1 MSLFEKIRTS
11 PGLKVIHSI
20 CRDIKM
26 LGMMTESD
34 RHYIVRKYNRMM
46 HTKPNLKTPLLF
58 QEKLQWLKLHDR
70 KPIYHTMVDKMDAKS
85 YIKEILGEDYCIPT
99 LGVYNK
105 FEDIN
110 FDQLPDKFVLKCT
123 FDSGSYC
130 ICTDKKV
137 LDKKKVKERL
147 LVNWKYD
154 YYYYSREWPY
164 KGLKHRII
172 AEPFLYDGTGDYLR
186 DYKFYTFNGEPKF
199 FYTTSNR
206 GGEGGLKE
214 DFFDIEGRLLE
225 FNQVG
230 FYNNPN
236 TPAVPKCLQKMIDIA
251 RKLAKDT
258 YHLRVDFY
266 EVGDKIYVGELTFFD
281 GGGFCGFEPEK
292 YNQIL
297 GEWIKLPID
306 EDK

>member
-1 MSLFEKIRTS
+1 MSLFGKIRTS
-11 PGLKVIHSI
+11 PSLKFIHSI

-34 RHYIVRKYNRMM
+34 RHYIIRKYKRMM
-46 HTKPNLKTPLLF
+46 HKKPNLENPTLF
-58 QEKLQWLKLHDR
+58 QEKLQWIKLNDR
-70 KPIYHTMVDKMDAKS
+70 KPIYHLMADKVEAKE
-85 YIKEILGEDYCIPT
+85 YINQAIGKEFCIPT
-99 LGVYNK
+99 LGVYNS
-105 FEDIN
+105 FEEID
-110 FDQLPDKFVLKCT
+110 FDKLPEKFVLKCT

-130 ICTDKKV
+130 LCTDKKV

-147 LVNWKYD
+147 LGNWKYD
-154 YYYYSREWPY
+154 YFYYSREWPY

-172 AEPFLYDGTGDYLR
+172 AEPFLSDGTGDYLR

-214 DFFDIEGRLLE
+214 DFFDLDGHLLE
-225 FNQVG
+225 FNQAG
-230 FYNNPN
+230 FYNNPD
-236 TPAVPKCLQKMIDIA
+236 TPALPKRLQEMVEIA
-251 RKLAKDT
+251 RKLSKNT

-266 EVGDKIYVGELTFFD
+266 EVGDSIYVGEMTFFD
-281 GGGFCGFEPEK
+281 GGGFCCFEPEK

-306 EDK
+306 K